1 MLKKIRNIAIIVALM
16 SVVALVGYRMGER
29 NAYRIEGDLDLRQMW
44 QVEERLKEL
53 FLEKDKLEDKKTLEY
68 GAVKGMVDSLGD
80 PYTVFLPPKE
90 NKMSNEDLAGEF
102 GGVGISLGYK
112 DKTLAVMAPLDGTPA
127 DRAGVKAGD
136 LILKIIDK
144 NKDINRDTAGI
155 SLDEA
160 VALIRGEVGSEV
172 TLKMFR
178 EGKSEAFDVNLV
190 RDNIVVPSVALEWQ
204 EYEGK
209 KVAWV
214 KMSRFSENLFDEW
227 SQVVSQLK
235 EEKNEA
241 GMVLDLRN
249 NPGGFL
255 QASVVVGSDLLND
268 GVVVKQESSDGTT
281 EIYKVDETMRRLVN
295 EPMVVLVNG
304 GSASASE
311 ILAGALQEHGRAKLV
326 GETTFGK
333 GTVQQP
339 ETFKDGSGLHVTIA
353 RWLLP
358 SGKNIHGSGVT
369 PDFEVADDLETE
381 ADEQLNSALKML
393 VSGGIN

>member
-1 MLKKIRNIAIIVALM
+1 M